1 VIWFFVGVV
10 LFQVLALDLKTKYS
24 VACELREMIDTIRDS
39 ESARVIPP
47 MIPVILEVL
56 RSGKV
61 SFQRETTEYDFRR
74 VLLDILHR
82 IPSGEAIRPQAMPL
96 FQGMLYLLRHD
107 NEENGVTCCKS
118 IVDIVRT
125 FKVLTEE
132 LVTEFMS
139 ILHEMFRNARAL
151 VQQVL
156 SEDSPRLDPNTV
168 MPSIRSFKVLAEM
181 GMVVVSF
188 IQSHRTMVSS
198 AVQTS
203 LPLNFEV
210 LSLESPAQKK
220 AREDYEAMGGI
231 WSGIAP
237 SIKNT
242 QAYGDLIGAQIKVS
256 VSQFKQHRL
265 FNVSG
270 RQMVSYLAYVLRGLN
285 EQSEAYGEALVLTAL
300 RLCQDCPAHSLSARR
315 VSPRVCL
322 CSVCSS
328 LTGSSHC
335 HETFI
340 QHQSTESPFGTPR
353 HTSGRARAIREWCR
367 CQGIPS
373 VNVGHF
379 LHLISPNLLS
389 SDHMVI
395 MPS

>member
-1 VIWFFVGVV
+1 
-10 LFQVLALDLKTKYS
+10 
-24 VACELREMIDTIRDS
+24 MIDTIRDS
-39 ESARVIPP
+39 ESARVIPH

-82 IPSGEAIRPQAMPL
+82 IPSGEAIRPQALPL
-96 FQGMLYLLRHD
+96 FQGMLFLLRHD

-125 FKVLTEE
+125 FKALTED
-132 LVTEFMS
+132 LVQEFMS
-139 ILHEMFRNARAL
+139 ILHEMFRNAGSL
-151 VQQVL
+151 VQQIL

-168 MPSIRSFKVLAEM
+168 LPSIRSFKVLAEM

-188 IQSHRTMVSS
+188 IQSHRTMVGP

-210 LSLESPAQKK
+210 LALESPAQKK

-237 SIKNT
+237 TIKNT

-256 VSQFKQHRL
+256 
-265 FNVSG
+265 
-270 RQMVSYLAYVLRGLN
+270 MVDRGMLD
-285 EQSEAYGEALVLTAL
+285 AVHCVIDGLLP
-300 RLCQDCPAHSLSARR
+300 CICF
-315 VSPRVCL
+315 
-322 CSVCSS
+322 
-328 LTGSSHC
+328 TGPQR
-335 HETFI
+335 T
-340 QHQSTESPFGTPR
+340 
-353 HTSGRARAIREWCR
+353 
-367 CQGIPS
+367 
-373 VNVGHF
+373 V
-379 LHLISPNLLS
+379 
-389 SDHMVI
+389 
-395 MPS
+395 

>member
-1 VIWFFVGVV
+1 
-10 LFQVLALDLKTKYS
+10 LKTKYA

-39 ESARVIPP
+39 ESARVIPH

-82 IPSGEAIRPQAMPL
+82 IPSGEAIRPQALPL

-125 FKVLTEE
+125 FKALTEE
-132 LVTEFMS
+132 LVQEFMS
-139 ILHEMFRNARAL
+139 ILHDMFRNASSL
-151 VQQVL
+151 VLQIL

-168 MPSIRSFKVLAEM
+168 LPSIRSFKVLAEM

-188 IQSHRTMVSS
+188 IQSHRAMVGP
-198 AVQTS
+198 AVQAS

-210 LSLESPAQKK
+210 LSLESPAQNK

-237 SIKNT
+237 TIKNT

-256 VSQFKQHRL
+256 IVDL
-265 FNVSG
+265 G
-270 RQMVSYLAYVLRGLN
+270 MLN
-285 EQSEAYGEALVLTAL
+285 MFHVVPDG
-300 RLCQDCPAHSLSARR
+300 
-315 VSPRVCL
+315 
-322 CSVCSS
+322 
-328 LTGSSHC
+328 
-335 HETFI
+335 FI
-340 QHQSTESPFGTPR
+340 PCICVT
-353 HTSGRARAIREWCR
+353 RAQRAVR
-367 CQGIPS
+367 C
-373 VNVGHF
+373 VR
-379 LHLISPNLLS
+379 
-389 SDHMVI
+389 
-395 MPS
+395 